1 MSHSLF
7 RINTSNRGLI
17 CHTVTVH
24 QFFRPPTLVLPL
36 NKAVRCVFV
45 HLLLAF
51 SISFPPPPSS
61 NGSPSLLFHDNK
73 TFALLLKIGEI
84 CVFVTCVSFFRPV
97 LSFPLSIAQIVNM
110 KIFSVFT
117 ENHLQPLCNM
127 ILEEKGVQAL
137 RGTLETSPVFSVK
150 RYVTGTFSIVFIS
163 HQLISG
169 VP

>member
-1 MSHSLF
+1 MSYCDSSSILPPTNSCLTTQQSSQMCVCSFAPSLF
-7 RINTSNRGLI
+7 RL
-17 CHTVTVH
+17 
-24 QFFRPPTLVLPL
+24 
-36 NKAVRCVFV
+36 
-45 HLLLAF
+45 
-51 SISFPPPPSS
+51 FPPPPSS